1 MRECQSIAREH
12 YNGETT
18 YAKRR
23 KEEVYEIY
31 ERRRREETRKKK
43 KKVRFPARATRLG
56 PGQGIFCS
64 IQPTVILT
72 DHQ

>member
-23 KEEVYEIY
+23 KEEVYE
-31 ERRRREETRKKK
+31 REETRKKEKK
-43 KKVRFPARATRLG
+43 KKVCFPARATRLG

-72 DHQ
+72 AHQ